1 MEEEQKCIC
10 RRQKNLPIDLIVSYI
25 QFLDTAA
32 VEMCQIDVLEEEANF
47 LCPWT
52 VGYTAMYYYCVISSS
67 SAEYAGNA

>member
-10 RRQKNLPIDLIVSYI
+10 RRQKKNLPIDLIVSYI

-32 VEMCQIDVLEEEANF
+32 VEMCQVDVLEEEANF

-52 VGYTAMYYYCVISSS
+52 VGYSNVLLCNI
-67 SAEYAGNA
+67 E

>member
-52 VGYTAMYYYCVISSS
+52 VGYSNVCTTV
-67 SAEYAGNA
+67 